1 MQVGLIKDWTSKA
14 PLLSIGNAVDTLH
27 PFGVI
32 SDFRVYLNTL
42 PQSMVQDSNVPFN
55 TSPRTKIFSSN
66 TTTFLKMYMGEQEEE
81 TKERGEQE
89 PSHSDHRKPT
99 FQGVRA
105 KIQRR
110 VSLRSRAVNA
120 LKSQET
126 HAAPEGRTLMK
137 TDGVYK
143 EGKAESLVAKIKHV
157 QPWTLLQEYHVLYK
171 LGDEDQ
177 GVRVLVLV
185 DCGGWLGG

>member
-1 MQVGLIKDWTSKA
+1 M
-14 PLLSIGNAVDTLH
+14 
-27 PFGVI
+27 
-32 SDFRVYLNTL
+32 
-42 PQSMVQDSNVPFN
+42 
-55 TSPRTKIFSSN
+55 
-66 TTTFLKMYMGEQEEE
+66 
-81 TKERGEQE
+81 
-89 PSHSDHRKPT
+89 
-99 FQGVRA
+99 
-105 KIQRR
+105 
-110 VSLRSRAVNA
+110 NA

-143 EGKAESLVAKIKHV
+143 EGKAESLVAKIKNV